1 MSGKKDPELTKLMR
15 IQNEEVRTAAIRDY
29 YRQKVYTLKSE
40 KAMNAQEHEYNL
52 RDNEYDIK
60 KISDKK
66 LDKEIAMLEEEQ
78 RRLEDSFL
86 LESRRRQN
94 DTGNTDEDSRET
106 KREVNGTLKRAM
118 PSKFNA
124 KEYLERVK
132 PIDEQDD
139 KNMRAGISVLSKS
152 EIDEFRAKLKKI
164 PKKPSAS
171 IDDSERLW

>member
-1 MSGKKDPELTKLMR
+1 MSGKDPELSKIMRMQEGDTRTRLMH
-15 IQNEEVRTAAIRDY
+15 EY
-29 YRQKVYTLKSE
+29 YRKKVYTLKSE

-60 KISDKK
+60 RINDKK
-66 LDKEIAMLEEEQ
+66 LEKEIAMLEEEQ
-78 RRLEDSFL
+78 RKLEDSFL
-86 LESRRRQN
+86 LETRRRHN

-106 KREVNGTLKRAM
+106 KREVNGTLKKAM

-164 PKKPSAS
+164 PKKPTIT